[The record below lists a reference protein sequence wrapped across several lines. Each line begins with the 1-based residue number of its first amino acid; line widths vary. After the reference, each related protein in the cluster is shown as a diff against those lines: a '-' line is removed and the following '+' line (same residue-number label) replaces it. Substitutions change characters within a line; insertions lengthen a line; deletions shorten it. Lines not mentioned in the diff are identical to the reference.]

1 MKKFWLVALLATVTS
16 LLIPGA
22 DWPMQSGSPQRSGW
36 AKSEHRL
43 TKSNVNSLSL
53 LFKYRADNQA
63 RGLSSLTAPIID
75 GNLITYRGFK
85 EMLIF
90 GASSDKVFSVD
101 ADLDKLLWQAQF
113 NTQGDKG
120 QTQAP
125 TPVCPGGLT
134 APVIMAGSSSAS
146 MHFAVDAAHAPAAA
160 RAMLPRPLRPSPYFP
175 PLSQSIYPLR
185 PTTFTELAAVY
196 AISSDGDL
204 HIVNSSTG
212 QDLIAPIKFL
222 PPNSKVTAV
231 NIHDNTV
238 YATTSGDCDGYQN
251 ALYAIDLMNTS
262 KPGASFGVR
271 FGGFA
276 GTGGSSIG
284 NDGTVYVQ
292 AAYGSG
298 DSMKNYHE
306 TVLALRAKTLQVKD
320 YFTLPGKAVNQ
331 KSVAA
336 PGITP
341 MVFSWKG
348 RDLILAGG
356 GDGRMYV
363 LDSRS
368 LGGADHR
375 KPMFEGDPVASRSK
389 DYDGNGFRGTFSSW
403 QDVDTQNRWIY
414 VPLAG
419 PPDKSTELPSV
430 DGEPAG
436 GSVAA
441 FKINGSDAQPAL
453 QPLWVSR
460 EITSPAPPVIANGIV
475 FALSTG
481 TPARIAKKNGEH
493 YTVAEWQAMA
503 THATLYA
510 LDALTGKQLYSSGDA
525 VPGFSTTGGLA
536 VANGRVYF
544 ATHDNTVYC
553 FGLMKEQPQLAE
565 HN

>member
-1 MKKFWLVALLATVTS
+1 MKKFWLVAVLAIVTS

-22 DWPMQSGSPQRSGW
+22 DWPMQSGSPQRNGW

-43 TKSNVNSLSL
+43 TKNNVKSLGI
-53 LFKYRADNQA
+53 LFEYRADNQA

-90 GASSDKVFSVD
+90 GGSSDKVFSVD
-101 ADLDKLLWQAQF
+101 ADLNKLLWEAQF
-113 NTQGDKG
+113 DAHSDKA
-120 QTQAP
+120 QSERP

-146 MHFAVDAAHAPAAA
+146 MHFAVDAAHAPAA
-160 RAMLPRPLRPSPYFP
+160 RAMLPRRLRPSPYFP

-212 QDLIAPIKFL
+212 RDLIAPIKFL
-222 PPNSKVTAV
+222 PPNSKVTGV
-231 NIHDNTV
+231 NIHDNTI

-262 KPGASFGVR
+262 RPGASFGIR

-276 GTGGSSIG
+276 GIGGTSIG

-292 AAYGSG
+292 AAYGTG

-306 TVLALRAKTLQVKD
+306 SVLALAPKTLQVKD

-331 KSVAA
+331 KSVTA

-348 RDLILAGG
+348 RDLVLAGG
-356 GDGRMYV
+356 SDGRMYV
-363 LDSRS
+363 LDSKS

-375 KPMFEGDPVASRSK
+375 KPLFQTNPVASRSK

-414 VPLAG
+414 VPLSG
-419 PPDKSTELPSV
+419 PPDKSAKLPEV

-441 FKINGSDAQPAL
+441 FKINGNDEQPAL

-460 EITSPAPPVIANGIV
+460 EIPSPAPPVIANGMV

-481 TPARIAKKNGEH
+481 TPARVAKKSGEH
-493 YTVAEWQAMA
+493 YSAAEWQTKA
-503 THATLYA
+503 THATLYV
-510 LDALTGKQLYSSGDA
+510 LDAFTGTQLYSSGDA
-525 VPGFSTTGGLA
+525 VPGVSNAGGLA

-544 ATHDNTVYC
+544 ATHDNAVYC

-565 HN
+565 EE